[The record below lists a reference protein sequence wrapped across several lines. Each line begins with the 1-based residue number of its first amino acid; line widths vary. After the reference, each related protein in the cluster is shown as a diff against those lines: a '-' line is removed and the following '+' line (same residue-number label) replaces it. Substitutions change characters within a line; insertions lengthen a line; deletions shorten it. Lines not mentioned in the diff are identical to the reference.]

1 MNKTFATF
9 FLFSAAFL
17 LLSCEKTE
25 KIENFPMSPSKL
37 VLNCQLNPDS
47 VITLLLFKS
56 LSVLDN
62 APNKNITTAK
72 VELYKDNLLIASLPS
87 ANNNFKY
94 VFEGIKP
101 ETNHKYKV
109 VATATGYEPIWA
121 EVTVPQDVFPDKL
134 STSVSDTFTYV
145 DYYYSGDTSYSTIGK
160 INVTLTD
167 PAANRNF
174 YKIKI
179 YYHNIYY
186 EILQSGDTIT
196 YISNF
201 GLYSYNNNSMSP
213 LIDFNL
219 GFDYFFTDQYFNGSQ
234 VTIDIPI
241 MYSGM
246 ERSINVFAELIS
258 VSEEQYLYDKSKMV
272 FNNNNGNPFTEPIQ
286 IYTNVNNGFGIFS
299 GINGNVQTVKFN

>member
-1 MNKTFATF
+1 MKKTFPIF
-9 FLFSAAFL
+9 LIFSLSIFLFS
-17 LLSCEKTE
+17 CEKIE

-56 LSVLDN
+56 LSILDN

-72 VELYKDNLLIASLPS
+72 VELYKDNILIASLPA
-87 ANNNFKY
+87 ANKHFMY

-101 ETNHKYKV
+101 EINHTYKV
-109 VATATGYEPIWA
+109 MATATGYDVVWA
-121 EVTVPQDVFPDKL
+121 EVAVPNEVFPDKIT
-134 STSVSDTFTYV
+134 TSVSDTFSYI
-145 DYYYSGDTSYSTIGK
+145 DYYSGDTSYNTIGK

-167 PAANRNF
+167 PAASRNY
-174 YKIKI
+174 YKLKI
-179 YYHNIYY
+179 YYHNFYY
-186 EILQSGDTIT
+186 EIQESGDTIT

-201 GLYSYNNNSMSP
+201 GLYSYNNNATSP
-213 LIDFNL
+213 LVDFNL

-241 MYSGM
+241 MYSGF
-246 ERSINVFAELIS
+246 ERSLTVYTELIS
-258 VSEEQYLYDKSKMV
+258 VSEEQYLYDKSIMI

-286 IYTNVNNGFGIFS
+286 IYTNINNGFGIFS
-299 GINGNVQTVKFN
+299 GINGNVQTVQFN

>member
-1 MNKTFATF
+1 MNKTFANF
-9 FLFSAAFL
+9 LIFSLSIFLF
-17 LLSCEKTE
+17 SCEKTE

-72 VELYKDNLLIASLPS
+72 VELFKDNLLIASLPA
-87 ANNNFKY
+87 ANKHFMY

-101 ETNHKYKV
+101 ETDHTYKV
-109 VATATGYEPIWA
+109 IATAAGYEQVWA
-121 EVTVPQDVFPDKL
+121 EVSVPQDVFPDKIT
-134 STSVSDTFTYV
+134 TSVSDTFTYI
-145 DYYYSGDTSYSTIGK
+145 DYYNGDTSYSTIGK

-167 PAANRNF
+167 PVAGRNY
-174 YKIKI
+174 YKLKI
-179 YYHNIYY
+179 YYHNIYF
-186 EILQSGDTIT
+186 EIQQSGDTLT
-196 YISNF
+196 YISNY
-201 GLYSYNNNSMSP
+201 GLYNYNNTGVSP

-241 MYSGM
+241 MYSGL
-246 ERSINVFAELIS
+246 ERSITIYAELIS

-286 IYTNVNNGFGIFS
+286 IYTNINNGFGILS
-299 GINGNVQTVKFN
+299 GINGNVQTVTFN